1 MTHANAPLTP
11 EGRRRIASLVVDGGG
26 SYRRAA
32 ERFQCSPATAKKW
45 ADRFRNG
52 EALTDRSSRP
62 HTSPRRCPR
71 RVERRIVNL
80 RVTRRWGPHRIAY
93 HLGIE
98 PSLAWRV
105 LRRFRMP
112 RLAHLDQAT
121 GLPIR
126 KPRPVRYERAHP
138 GDLVHVD
145 IKKLGR
151 IPDGGGHR
159 KLGRTIGTTTTRS
172 AAAATHSCTTR
183 SMTTPGSR
191 TPRSS
196 RTNAKTPPPGSGT
209 ARTPTSRAS
218 ASPSRKSSP
227 TMAPATDHTPSET
240 HSLPRTSRT
249 AERAP
254 TAPKPTARSNASTEP
269 SPRNGPTRP
278 PTTATKPGPRPTTP
292 GFITTSTTD
301 HTPVSEA
308 QPHQN
313 ASTTPRGNTRQ
324 ALTVDVALGE

>member
-11 EGRRRIASLVVDGGG
+11 EGPRRIASLVVDDGW

-71 RVERRIVNL
+71 HVERRVVNL

-159 KLGRTIGTTTTRS
+159 KLGRTIGNHNNKKRGRGYAFLHHAVDDHSRIAYSEILENERKDTTAGFWLRANTSFASVGITVKEVLTDNGSCYRSHTFRDALANTNITHRRTRAYRPQTNGKVERFNRTLAQEWAYATTYDSDEAR
-172 AAAATHSCTTR
+172 AATYDTWLHHYNHHRPHTGIR
-183 SMTTPGSR
+183 G
-191 TPRSS
+191 
-196 RTNAKTPPPGSGT
+196 A
-209 ARTPTSRAS
+209 
-218 ASPSRKSSP
+218 
-227 TMAPATDHTPSET
+227 TPSERV
-240 HSLPRTSRT
+240 H
-249 AERAP
+249 
-254 TAPKPTARSNASTEP
+254 N
-269 SPRNGPTRP
+269 
-278 PTTATKPGPRPTTP
+278 
-292 GFITTSTTD
+292 
-301 HTPVSEA
+301 
-308 QPHQN
+308 
-313 ASTTPRGNTRQ
+313 
-324 ALTVDVALGE
+324 LTGQYS